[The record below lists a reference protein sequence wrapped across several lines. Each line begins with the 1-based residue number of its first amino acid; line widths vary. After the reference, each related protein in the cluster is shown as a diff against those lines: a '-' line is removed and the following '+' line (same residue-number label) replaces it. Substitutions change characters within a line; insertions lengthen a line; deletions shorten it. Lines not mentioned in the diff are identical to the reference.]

1 MLRVLTI
8 LLLMFVTLP
17 HDASMQAQAAVTSA
31 QQTHMLAQEQEIG
44 QETCCCCQTDAGDSM
59 SMNACPVVNAMLS
72 TLAPITT
79 SFKEQSLKLLQMQS
93 SYAAAP
99 IGIERPPIP
108 VVA

>member
-1 MLRVLTI
+1 MLRILTI

-17 HDASMQAQAAVTSA
+17 HVASMQAQAAVAAT
-31 QQTHMLAQEQEIG
+31 QQTHMLPQEQAMG

-59 SMNACPVVNAMLS
+59 SMNACPVVNAMLA
-72 TLAPITT
+72 TLTPITA

-93 SYAAAP
+93 SYTAAP